1 MYFSTRASLMSLAF
15 AALAGTSQA
24 GTVTLSEET
33 FASGDVTLVRLS
45 GPVNGQSSTQAA
57 GDGNPAPALVV
68 TTGTNAETRNAFM
81 VGGLTYDLSMGGVQS
96 LSYSVDYDPFQA
108 FGQGQAFGLVVEQNG
123 VYYVSTAGVTNA
135 VPGFQTGGEQMLTS
149 TDFAPRLGNGM
160 LDFSQ
165 GAGEL
170 SFGLYSANSGGNGI
184 SVAYDNLELTLIKD
198 MAAIPLPASLP
209 LLLLGLGGL
218 ALRARRD

>member
-1 MYFSTRASLMSLAF
+1 MRTLLISLALM
-15 AALAGTSQA
+15 ALAGASQA

-33 FASGDVTLVRLS
+33 FAPGDVALVRLT
-45 GPVNGQSSTQAA
+45 GPVGGQSFSQAA
-57 GDGNPAPALVV
+57 GSGNPAPSLVV
-68 TTGTNAETRNAFM
+68 TTQTNIETRNAFM
-81 VGGLTYDLSMGGVQS
+81 VEGLTYDLSTGGVQS

-123 VYYVSTAGVTNA
+123 DYFFTAAGVTNA

-149 TDFAPRLGNGM
+149 ANFVPVGGGI

-165 GAGEL
+165 GAGTL
-170 SFGLYSANSGGNGI
+170 SFGIYSANSGGNGI
-184 SVAYDNLELTLIKD
+184 SVAYDNLEINLAKD

-218 ALRARRD
+218 ALRARRG